1 MSDENS
7 ESKESGRLRSW
18 AKKILGD
25 GDGDRSIDAKEML
38 GAILETGDK
47 AKTEIVKLVAREVR
61 VYLEALDLHND
72 LHQLLSNYSL
82 EVKASFHLKP
92 LQPAEKIAPSESPD
106 EQQAEQQ

>member
-1 MSDENS
+1 MSEENN
-7 ESKESGRLRSW
+7 EAKESSRLRSW
-18 AKKILGD
+18 AKRIIGD
-25 GDGDRSIDAKEML
+25 GEGERNIDAREML

-61 VYLEALDLHND
+61 IYLEALDLHKD

-92 LQPAEKIAPSESPD
+92 LVDEAVEQPESKD
-106 EQQAEQQ
+106 QDS